1 MGWIDIDGALALV
14 TGAGSGIGQQTAKAL
29 AGRGARVVHRPQQTP
44 MPQRDR
50 GNVRSV
56 GTWKGPSTGLT
67 SPMGPGWRRSP
78 HRSSPAHGGVDIVVN
93 NAGVGLISRFTSVT
107 AADLAWIRS
116 TNLDGVRPG
125 RPWPYHEVYLQA
137 SISTNNDLY

>member
-29 AGRGARVVHRPQQTP
+29 ARRGRGLCSGRNKRRCRGA
-44 MPQRDR
+44 DR

-56 GTWKGPSTGLT
+56 GKWKGPSTGLT

-137 SISTNNDLY
+137 SISTNNDLC